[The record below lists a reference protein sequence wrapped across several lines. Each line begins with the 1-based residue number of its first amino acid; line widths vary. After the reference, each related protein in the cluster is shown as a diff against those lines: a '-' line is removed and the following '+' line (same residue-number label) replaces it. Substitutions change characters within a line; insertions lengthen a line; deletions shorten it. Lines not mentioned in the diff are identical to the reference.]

1 MEAGSKR
8 TANASSIEKPRITA
22 STQIRNAALT
32 LRGKSAKYFKIKPG
46 DTILNGSMWDYVD
59 VILKI
64 FYEDTFLRT
73 FVCEFLRTIVFDI
86 LGTAPELI
94 RGGK

>member
-1 MEAGSKR
+1 MC
-8 TANASSIEKPRITA
+8 
-22 STQIRNAALT
+22 
-32 LRGKSAKYFKIKPG
+32 
-46 DTILNGSMWDYVD
+46 DYVD

-64 FYEDTFLRT
+64 FYEDTCLRA

-94 RGGK
+94 RGGKEMIININRNRFNGFE

>member
-1 MEAGSKR
+1 ML
-8 TANASSIEKPRITA
+8 
-22 STQIRNAALT
+22 NAA
-32 LRGKSAKYFKIKPG
+32 
-46 DTILNGSMWDYVD
+46 MWDYVD

-73 FVCEFLRTIVFDI
+73 FVCEILRTIVFDI

-94 RGGK
+94 RGRK